1 MIYDRNII
9 INLRDVS
16 DILANIYDKLADVA
30 GSSAVSPTG
39 LGLGVLVTVLSSL
52 SLSLAKTLP
61 FFFFSWFF
69 KRKFLGFPTIS
80 KGP

>member
-1 MIYDRNII
+1 MIYERNII

-52 SLSLAKTLP
+52 SLS
-61 FFFFSWFF
+61 
-69 KRKFLGFPTIS
+69 R
-80 KGP
+80 